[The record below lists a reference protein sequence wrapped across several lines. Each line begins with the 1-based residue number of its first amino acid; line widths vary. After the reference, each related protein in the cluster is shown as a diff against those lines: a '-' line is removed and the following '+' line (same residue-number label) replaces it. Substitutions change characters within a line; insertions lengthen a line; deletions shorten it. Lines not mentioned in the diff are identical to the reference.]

1 MFSKASHGSQ
11 IIKEYPTLTTPKGDT
26 VLIIFSQNIGHY
38 HWTQPIFLVVPPI
51 YNQPKYNTLIQN
63 NIMW

>member
-26 VLIIFSQNIGHY
+26 VLIIFSKNIGHY
-38 HWTQPIFLVVPPI
+38 H
-51 YNQPKYNTLIQN
+51 
-63 NIMW
+63 